1 MAFCLFYIQGQGEA
15 CKDKIDAGKTQ
26 RSASLRG
33 IWLHA
38 KLDNFGFSKIK
49 FSDSAQCSPPQS
61 YRFREYLLENNFS
74 QKFIGNKL
82 IELFSILV
90 MFKTTVWL

>member
-49 FSDSAQCSPPQS
+49 FFRLRAVFASA
-61 YRFREYLLENNFS
+61 
-74 QKFIGNKL
+74 
-82 IELFSILV
+82 ELQISRISSRKQF
-90 MFKTTVWL
+90 